1 MIPYLP
7 PRNSDATVVALGTS
21 LSGRLVLIT
30 IDDFSSTA
38 TRIELSE
45 TMKSSHWG
53 ETLNF
58 SSDVSI
64 GYKFI
69 KYYWCNDIK
78 RLRLEPDCEVLKPD
92 KFYYFY

>member
-7 PRNSDATVVALGTS
+7 PLNSEATIVALSMS

-30 IDDFSSTA
+30 IDGFSPTA
-38 TRIELSE
+38 ACIELSE
-45 TMKSSHWG
+45 TMKSIQQG
-53 ETLNF
+53 ENNF
-58 SSDVSI
+58 SSNVFI

-69 KYYWCNDIK
+69 KYYWYNDIK
-78 RLRLEPDCEVLKPD
+78 KLTLEPDCEVLKPD